1 LGAVLAALPPPLL
14 LLRLP
19 PPPLLLAGG
28 AGGVAAVAAAAARG
42 GVAAAGADAGA
53 GAEEGTTAAFA
64 GVPVAVAVAAAA
76 VDELLLL
83 LLLLLLLPAAGDAAS
98 AGAGCVLRAEPM
110 ARAIFSSSVRPDM
123 RSSCCSR
130 APGSVLFLDG
140 TQFVK
145 WRATHSFPGGRRV
158 HPCLLK
164 AEGAGA
170 GALERALHVGAVS
183 RLPRRRGRAAK
194 RAKQLSNTQR
204 S

>member
-83 LLLLLLLPAAGDAAS
+83 LLLLLPAAGDAAS
-98 AGAGCVLRAEPM
+98 AGAGCVLRDEPM

-123 RSSCCSR
+123 RSSCCFR